1 MKIRRATAGLCAV
14 VALFAAAPVRAEGG
28 LARIVAAAESYNA
41 GLQAERARLESAR
54 EGEKI
59 ALSDLLPQVAGS
71 ANFPEG
77 KAGGE
82 ADSYSVAL
90 TQQILNLGVWRSW
103 DAEKRGVRAA
113 EHDFSAARQ
122 GLRLSVSAAWLEA
135 QLARETLGL
144 LEARR
149 ETVAEQLK
157 RARILE
163 ESGEGTRVDVLSSR
177 ARADA
182 VRAEWVAARNNW
194 KAARANVSRLSGVVP
209 ESAALAASYVP
220 PEPPLAEEWLRRAR
234 AEANEIAAAR
244 ERVEQARLRRQA
256 AEAVW
261 VPRVIFSMPLW
272 EHRAGGGGGDG
283 GGSSDDFNIRVEQ
296 SFYTGG
302 RVTAERRRIL
312 AQLRELESRLLE
324 LERGVAENTRNLLR
338 DAGSALERIRAL
350 RTAEGSAR
358 AALDSVIIGYEAG
371 VRIVADVL
379 NAEEA
384 LFDAQ
389 VQLSRA
395 QYEHITALVRLRAL
409 AGALD
414 DQFVA
419 EVDGFFA
426 VRRGE
431 PEE

>member
-1 MKIRRATAGLCAV
+1 M
-14 VALFAAAPVRAEGG
+14 
-28 LARIVAAAESYNA
+28 
-41 GLQAERARLESAR
+41 
-54 EGEKI
+54 
-59 ALSDLLPQVAGS
+59 
-71 ANFPEG
+71 
-77 KAGGE
+77 
-82 ADSYSVAL
+82 
-90 TQQILNLGVWRSW
+90 
-103 DAEKRGVRAA
+103 
-113 EHDFSAARQ
+113 
-122 GLRLSVSAAWLEA
+122 
-135 QLARETLGL
+135 
-144 LEARR
+144 
-149 ETVAEQLK
+149 
-157 RARILE
+157 
-163 ESGEGTRVDVLSSR
+163 
-177 ARADA
+177 
-182 VRAEWVAARNNW
+182 
-194 KAARANVSRLSGVVP
+194 
-209 ESAALAASYVP
+209 
-220 PEPPLAEEWLRRAR
+220 
-234 AEANEIAAAR
+234 
-244 ERVEQARLRRQA
+244 
-256 AEAVW
+256 
-261 VPRVIFSMPLW
+261 
-272 EHRAGGGGGDG
+272 
-283 GGSSDDFNIRVEQ
+283 EQ

-312 AQLRELESRLLE
+312 AQLRELEARLLE
-324 LERGVAENTRNLLR
+324 LERGVEENTRNLLR

-389 VQLSRA
+389 VRLSRA